1 MSSGMRLVKRAG
13 GEGELSDP
21 VPGKGRVTTVL
32 QTLLSPRVRRI
43 FSSVYGN
50 LLASSGAA
58 PPRAVLVCSASEGE
72 GVTTV
77 SAGLAIA
84 AADKLA
90 VGRAGKGLGQVLLID
105 GNFHRPGVGNI
116 FGVPHGK
123 GLADLLLG
131 GAGPDALTRKT
142 TVPDLSIMRA
152 GVVVGDH
159 IRAMEP
165 PKLRELLQELVPSY
179 RFILI
184 DGPAI
189 NAYPESILYA
199 PQVDRVLL
207 VVHSGVARGP
217 VVGKAL
223 AKLSVVGCT
232 KFEVILNRRRYAIP
246 NTVYRRL

>member
-1 MSSGMRLVKRAG
+1 MHLVKRVR
-13 GEGELSDP
+13 GEGEVSNP
-21 VPGKGRVTTVL
+21 STGRAGVTTAL

-50 LLASSGAA
+50 LLAASGAA
-58 PPRAVLVCSASEGE
+58 PPRVVLICSASEGE

-84 AADKLA
+84 ATDKLA
-90 VGRAGKGLGQVLLID
+90 VGRAGKGSGQVLLID
-105 GNFHRPGVGNI
+105 GNFHRPGVSNF
-116 FGVPHGK
+116 FGVPDGK
-123 GLADLLLG
+123 GFADLLSG
-131 GAGPDALTRKT
+131 GADPDALTRKT

-165 PKLRELLQELVPSY
+165 PKLRELLQGLAPSY

-189 NAYPESILYA
+189 NAYPESVLYA

-232 KFEVILNRRRYAIP
+232 KVEVILNRRRYAIP